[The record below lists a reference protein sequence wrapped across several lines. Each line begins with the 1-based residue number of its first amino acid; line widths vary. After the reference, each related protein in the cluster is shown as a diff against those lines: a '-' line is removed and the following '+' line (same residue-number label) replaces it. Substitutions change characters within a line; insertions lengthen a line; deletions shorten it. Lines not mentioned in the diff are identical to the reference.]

1 MNQNIS
7 FQMMMNCIPGI
18 STKVSTRLASKFS
31 NIKSFLDTL
40 EKIDEDKRIS
50 YIQQLKTDD
59 TDKARKISVKV
70 AQNIIDFIGFNKSN
84 NISADETS
92 NESKNNS
99 TDNPGT
105 IE

>member
-1 MNQNIS
+1 
-7 FQMMMNCIPGI
+7 MMNCIPGI

-50 YIQQLKTDD
+50 YIQQLKTYD

-84 NISADETS
+84 NTFTIKQVMNLKIILLITLVQLS
-92 NESKNNS
+92 NKNKRY
-99 TDNPGT
+99 
-105 IE
+105 